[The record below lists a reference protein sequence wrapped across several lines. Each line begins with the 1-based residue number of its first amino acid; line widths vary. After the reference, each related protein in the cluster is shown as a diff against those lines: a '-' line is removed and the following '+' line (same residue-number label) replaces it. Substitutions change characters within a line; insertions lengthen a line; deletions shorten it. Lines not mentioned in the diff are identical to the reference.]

1 MSLTSD
7 QCITE
12 VTVTDVTSDQGV
24 TTDLET
30 LSCVMMVPGPGSDQE
45 GGAQQK
51 LVVAFR
57 NKGDPFVI

>member
-1 MSLTSD
+1 MHYK
-7 QCITE
+7 